1 MMVEFNENRLVKA
14 IVQDCTGVNYLDEAE
29 ITNIAYDILEE
40 WAVEDMGLLQI
51 LVEMT
56 MERLEKM
63 DKEIKE
69 SIEEN
74 VNRILKY
81 IQEDNKNIVFRKKDM
96 GHVSSASELW
106 YITDEYLY
114 ENIYDYVT
122 SNIDLTLPWNII
134 KDKLVEALA
143 KEDYQTEV

>member
-56 MERLEKM
+56 IERLEKM

-122 SNIDLTLPWNII
+122 SNIELTLPWNII
-134 KDKLVEALA
+134 KEKLIEALA
-143 KEDYQTEV
+143 KENYQTEV